1 MSDMRIQYD
10 EEMVGAGHPTKSDTL
25 NRLALVECD
34 SDGHGK
40 FRYLKAQTTAPTT
53 AAGEG
58 VLYTK
63 LVDGT
68 PELFFRGESDGG
80 EVQIT
85 KGGALMASPKSIQE
99 VNATFTTTNSGT
111 NKVYEVPLATSVV
124 KANSHFEPTGQA
136 GSYSLLD
143 GGGINGI
150 YLQGITIKDDGSALE
165 VRVIDNKAA
174 TYRITGYVIEYPA

>member
-40 FRYLKAQTTAPTT
+40 FRYLKAQSAAPAT

-63 LVDGT
+63 PVDGA
-68 PELFFRGESDGG
+68 PELFYRGQSSGE

-85 KGGALMASPKSIQE
+85 KGGALMARPKTIQE
-99 VNATFTTTNSGT
+99 VNATFTNTNSGT
-111 NKVYEVPLATSVV
+111 DKIFEVSLATSVV
-124 KANSHFEPTGQA
+124 KANSHFEATGQA
-136 GSYSLLD
+136 GSHIIH
-143 GGGINGI
+143 GNNINNSV
-150 YLQGITIKDDGSALE
+150 YLRGITIKDDGSALE
-165 VRVIDNKAA
+165 VRVFDGNTD
-174 TYRITGYVIEYPA
+174 TYRITGYVIEYHA